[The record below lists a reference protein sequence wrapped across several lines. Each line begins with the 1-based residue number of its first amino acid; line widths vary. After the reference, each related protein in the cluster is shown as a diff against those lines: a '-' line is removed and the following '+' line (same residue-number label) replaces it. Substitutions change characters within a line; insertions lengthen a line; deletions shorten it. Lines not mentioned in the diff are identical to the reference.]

1 MTLKTKL
8 EAVFGDDERAVSP
21 VIGVILMVAI
31 TVILAAVIATF
42 VTDLGSDQ
50 QQAPQASLNFEGT
63 VSGGTVTATHTGGD
77 SIDKANVEFTGSAV
91 SSPPVS
97 WTFASGSDPI
107 GAGDS
112 ADVSVGSTGT
122 LRVVYNFPGSDKTAT
137 LGTYEVPA

>member
-50 QQAPQASLNFEGT
+50 QQAPQASFSFEGGT
-63 VSGGTVTATHTGGD
+63 SSGVTATHTGGD
-77 SIDKANVEFTGSAV
+77 SITSANIEFTGGAIG
-91 SSPPVS
+91 SPPTS
-97 WTFASGSDPI
+97 WSFASGSDPI

-112 ADVSVGSTGT
+112 ASVSVSSTGT
-122 LRVVYNFPGSDKTAT
+122 LRVIYNFPGSDRTAM
-137 LGTYEVPA
+137 LATYEVTS